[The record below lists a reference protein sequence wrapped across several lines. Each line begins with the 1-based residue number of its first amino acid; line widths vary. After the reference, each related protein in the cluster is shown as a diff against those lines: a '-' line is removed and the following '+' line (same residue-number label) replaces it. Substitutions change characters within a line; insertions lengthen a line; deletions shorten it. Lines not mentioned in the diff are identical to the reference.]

1 MIMTRRKKW
10 LIGVGLSLVLLMAAL
25 FVVAFF
31 LSKHFEPYIREQ
43 AIEYLRRRFDSEV
56 ELAGL
61 HVRMPEFSPVR
72 LLLTRGRGAWA
83 RVDGENL
90 LMRHKGRRDVAA
102 MFGIRKFSFQ
112 VDLGSLFGP
121 QKIVSFV
128 TLDGM
133 EIHVPPKGQR
143 PDLSRGDESKDQLAQ
158 SNSPQSTVLIEEV
171 IVRDATLFILPNDK
185 SKVPLRFDIDR
196 LRLESAGLNVAM
208 KYDATLTNPKPPG
221 DIQSQGSFGP
231 WSAEEPGDTPLAGTY
246 SFRNADLGV
255 FPAIAGVLNSTGTF
269 EGTLSTLNVR
279 GEAAVPDFRLKKSGN
294 PVPLVTRFEV
304 LVDGTNGDTILKPVH
319 ATLGTTDFTTSGGV
333 IKHINDPRRTIGLEV
348 SVPRGNLADF
358 LRLAMK
364 GPPLMEGKIVLH
376 SKIDIPPLSG
386 KVKEKLLLDGHFE
399 VLRGKF
405 LRSAIQDQ
413 VDALSRRGQGQPKNT
428 EIDEVISLMGGTFK
442 LEDQVMS
449 FNPLSFSVP
458 GAAFDLVGS
467 YDIYRDVLDFRGT
480 MKLQAKVS
488 QTMTGWKRWVL
499 KPADPFFAK
508 EGAGTFLRIKVEGPA
523 NQPKFGLDRGHKEPQ
538 QRAKS
543 SQK

>member
-1 MIMTRRKKW
+1 MIMTRKKKW
-10 LIGVGLSLVLLMAAL
+10 LVGVGLSLVLVLAAL
-25 FVVAFF
+25 FVAAFF

-56 ELAGL
+56 ELVGL

-72 LLLTRGRGAWA
+72 LLLTHGRGAWA

-90 LMRHKGRRDVAA
+90 LMRHKGRRDVPA
-102 MFGIRKFSFQ
+102 MFSIRKFSFQ

-128 TLDGM
+128 TLNGM

-171 IVRDATLFILPNDK
+171 IVRDATLVILPNDK
-185 SKVPLRFDIDR
+185 SKVPLHFDIDR

-231 WSAEEPGDTPLAGTY
+231 WSSEEPGDTPLAGTY

-269 EGTLSTLNVR
+269 EGTLSKLNAR
-279 GEAAVPDFRLKKSGN
+279 GEAAVPDFRLKKSDN
-294 PVPLVTRFEV
+294 PVSLITRFEV

-333 IKHINDPRRTIGLEV
+333 IKHKDDPRRTIVLEV

-386 KVKEKLLLDGHFE
+386 NVKEKLLLDGHFE

-413 VDALSRRGQGQPKNT
+413 VDALSRRGQGQPQNT

-458 GAAFDLVGS
+458 GAAFNLVGS
-467 YDIYRDVLDFRGT
+467 YDMYRDVLDFHGT

-523 NQPKFGLDRGHKEPQ
+523 NHPKFGLDRGHKEPE

>member
-1 MIMTRRKKW
+1 MTRKKKW
-10 LIGVGLSLVLLMAAL
+10 LIRVGLSLVLVMAAL
-25 FVVAFF
+25 FVAAFF
-31 LSKHFEPYIREQ
+31 LAKHFEPYIREQ
-43 AIEYLRRRFDSEV
+43 AIEYLRRRFNSEV

-61 HVRMPEFSPVR
+61 HVSMPEFSPVR
-72 LLLTRGRGAWA
+72 LLLTHGRGAWA
-83 RVDGENL
+83 RVNGENL
-90 LMRHKGRRDVAA
+90 WMRHKGRRDVPP
-102 MFGIRKFSFQ
+102 MFGIRRFSFQ

-121 QKIVSFV
+121 QKIVSLV

-143 PDLSRGDESKDQLAQ
+143 PDFSQGDESKDQLAE
-158 SNSPQSTVLIEEV
+158 SNSPQSTVLIEGV
-171 IVRDATLFILPNDK
+171 IVRDAKLVILPKDK
-185 SKVPLRFDIDR
+185 SKVPLRFDIER
-196 LRLESAGLNVAM
+196 LRLQSAGLDVAM
-208 KYDATLTNPKPPG
+208 RYDATLTNPKPPG

-246 SFRNADLGV
+246 SFQNADLGV

-269 EGTLSTLNVR
+269 EGTLSMISAR

-304 LVDGTNGDTILKPVH
+304 LVDGTKGDTILKPVH
-319 ATLGTTDFTTSGGV
+319 ATLGSTDFTTSGGV
-333 IKHINDPRRTIGLEV
+333 IKHENDPRRTIGLEV

-376 SKIDIPPLSG
+376 TKIDIPPLSG
-386 KVKEKLLLDGHFE
+386 TVKEKLLLDGRFE

-413 VDALSRRGQGQPKNT
+413 IDALSRRGQGQPKNT
-428 EIDEVISLMGGTFK
+428 EIDGVISLMGGTFK
-442 LEDQVMS
+442 LEDQLMS
-449 FNPLSFSVP
+449 FSPLSFSVP
-458 GAAFDLVGS
+458 GAAIDLVGS
-467 YDIYRDVLDFRGT
+467 YDMDRDGLDFHGT

-508 EGAGTFLRIKVEGPA
+508 EGAGTFLRIKVEGSA
-523 NQPKFGLDRGHKEPQ
+523 SQPKFGLDRGHKEQEQ
-538 QRAKS
+538 QAKS
-543 SQK
+543 TQK

>member
-1 MIMTRRKKW
+1 MIRTRKKKW
-10 LIGVGLSLVLLMAAL
+10 LIGVGLSLVLVMAAL
-25 FVVAFF
+25 FVAAFF

-56 ELAGL
+56 ELVGL

-90 LMRHKGRRDVAA
+90 LMRHKGRRDVPA

-171 IVRDATLFILPNDK
+171 IVRDATLVILPNDK
-185 SKVPLRFDIDR
+185 SKVPLHFDIDR

-255 FPAIAGVLNSTGTF
+255 FPAIAGILNSTGTF
-269 EGTLSTLNVR
+269 EGTLSTLNAR
-279 GEAAVPDFRLKKSGN
+279 GEAAVPDFRLKKSDN
-294 PVPLVTRFEV
+294 PVPLITRFEV

-333 IKHINDPRRTIGLEV
+333 IKHKDDPRRTIVLEV

-413 VDALSRRGQGQPKNT
+413 VDALSRRGQGQPQNT

-467 YDIYRDVLDFRGT
+467 YDMYRDVLDFHGT

-523 NQPKFGLDRGHKEPQ
+523 NQPKFGLDRGHKEPE